1 MNKNQNNS
9 CFYNNNEWNG
19 VFMVAFERA
28 KSGINQLDETL
39 DNIRLGDNVVW
50 QVSNLKEFSYF
61 VNPFIK
67 QALKDERNLIYINFG
82 QHEPLIE
89 MDDSDFEKL
98 AENERNPNKEFA
110 MIEKDGIKI
119 YKVDPTMQFE
129 LFTLEVHNIIKKEGW
144 DAFYVFDCLSDLQ
157 SAWSTDLMMGNFFR
171 VTCPYLFSL
180 DTIAYFPIIRGK
192 HSFEAIAKIRETTQL
207 FLDIYSNKDVVYVHP
222 LKVWN
227 RYSQN
232 MFLGHKYTPETGEVI
247 TLTDGLEVS
256 KYYSIINK
264 TSTYHNEQN
273 TDSWERF
280 FTLTELQ
287 HENGEDVSDKCDL
300 MCNMMMTK
308 EPNVAVKIKEYFAYE
323 DYLSIYHRLVG
334 SGMIGG
340 KACGMLLARK
350 IIEKNRPD
358 IYSKFEPDDS
368 FYIGSDLFYT
378 YIVSNDL
385 WDLRVKQRTDEGYYE
400 AGIQLEEALKNGK
413 FSDDIKNEFRRIL
426 DYFGQSPII
435 VRSSSLL
442 EDGFGNAF
450 AGKYESVFCVNQGPI
465 EDRLE
470 AFEEAV
476 KTVYSSMMNI
486 SALEYR
492 LLNGLDK
499 NDEQMAL
506 LVQRVSGS
514 YCGDYFFPTMA
525 GVGFSYSSYLP
536 SPDMKHDAGMLRLVM
551 GLGTKAV
558 DRTENDYPRI
568 INLDRPKAITLQ
580 NVKDRHRY
588 SQHSLDVLDI
598 KNVSIHDIPVNDG
611 LEVIPRYAKRF
622 VIEHDREAER
632 RLRERGQKREVVFV
646 NCNGI
651 VNNDEFTSIME
662 DLLKTLEEAYEYPVD
677 VEYTINVGQDRN
689 FVINLLQC
697 RPLQISTTNEVI
709 KIPKDKGDTYFH
721 IKNSSMG
728 RSRNEK
734 IDTLVYVNPHKYYEY
749 PYNKKSSIARIIG
762 KINAY
767 CRQNNKKSMLIVP
780 GRIGTSSPELG
791 IPVVFADIS
800 QFSAILEESYS
811 EVGYV
816 PELSFGS
823 HMFQDLVEAD
833 IYYGALFEN
842 ENRLEFNKELIK
854 DYPNKLHE
862 IDDSLSS
869 ELYDMI
875 HVVDFNDNFEFYY
888 DMTNDEG
895 KCILN

>member
-1 MNKNQNNS
+1 
-9 CFYNNNEWNG
+9 
-19 VFMVAFERA
+19 MVAFERV
-28 KSGINQLDETL
+28 KSGIEQLDETL

-50 QVSNLKEFSYF
+50 QVSNLEEFSYF
-61 VNPFIK
+61 VNPYVK
-67 QALKDERNLIYINFG
+67 QALKDKRNLIYINFG
-82 QHEPLIE
+82 QHEPLIP
-89 MDDSDFEKL
+89 MTDDDFEEL
-98 AENERNPNKEFA
+98 EAEMNNPETEFA
-110 MIEKDGIKI
+110 MIERNGIKI
-119 YKVDPTMQFE
+119 YKVDPVEQFE
-129 LFTLEVHNIIKKEGW
+129 SFTLEVHNIITKEGY

-157 SAWSTDLMMGNFFR
+157 SAWATDLMMGNFFR
-171 VTCPYLFSL
+171 VTCPYLFIL
-180 DTIAYFPIIRGK
+180 DTVAFFPVIRGK
-192 HSFEAIAKIRETTQL
+192 HSFESIAKIRETTQL
-207 FLDIYSNKDVVYVHP
+207 FLDVYSNEKEVYIHP

-227 RYSQN
+227 RYSQT
-232 MFLGHKYTPETGEVI
+232 MFLGHKYNPENGEVT
-247 TLTDGLEVS
+247 TLTDGMEVS
-256 KYYSIINK
+256 KFYQVINS
-264 TSTYHNEQN
+264 TSAYHNEQN

-280 FTLTELQ
+280 FTATELLRQ
-287 HENGEDVSDKCDL
+287 NGVDVSDRCDL
-300 MCNMMMTK
+300 MCSMMMAK
-308 EPNVAVKIKEYFAYE
+308 DEQVAEKIKQYF
-323 DYLSIYHRLVG
+323 DYDDYISIYNRLVG

-350 IIEKNRPD
+350 IIEKDRPD
-358 IYSKFEPDDS
+358 IHSYFEPDDS

-385 WDLRVKQRTDEGYYE
+385 WNIRVKQRTDEGYYE
-400 AGIQLEEALKNGK
+400 AGKELEEGLKNGT
-413 FSDDIKNEFRRIL
+413 FPDDIKNEFRRVL

-450 AGKYESVFCVNQGPI
+450 AGKYESVFCVNQGSI
-465 EDRLE
+465 EERLE

-580 NVKDRHRY
+580 NVRDRHRY
-588 SQHSLDVLDI
+588 SQHSLDVLDL
-598 KNVSIHDIPVNDG
+598 KNVSIHDIPVEEG
-611 LEVIPRYAKRF
+611 LDVLPRYSKRF

-632 RLRERGQKREVVFV
+632 RLHERGQRREVVFV
-646 NCNGI
+646 NCNGL
-651 VNNDEFTSIME
+651 VNNDEFTSMMK
-662 DLLKTLEEAYEYPVD
+662 DLLKTLEEAYDYPVD
-677 VEYTINVGQDRN
+677 VEYTINVGQDKS

-697 RPLQISTTNEVI
+697 RPLQISTTNEI
-709 KIPKDKGDTYFH
+709 IEIPENKGETYFH

-728 RSRNEK
+728 RSRSENIE
-734 IDTLVYVNPHKYYEY
+734 TLVYVNPHKYYEY
-749 PYNKKSSIARIIG
+749 PYNKKSSVARIIG

-767 CRQNNKKSMLIVP
+767 CRENNKKSMLIVP

-842 ENRLEFNKELIK
+842 DNRLEFNKELIK
-854 DYPNKLHE
+854 DYPNKLHD
-862 IDDSLSS
+862 IDDKLSD

-875 HVVDFNDNFEFYY
+875 HVIDFDDENLEFFH
-888 DMTNDEG
+888 DMKNDES
-895 KCILN
+895 KCILE